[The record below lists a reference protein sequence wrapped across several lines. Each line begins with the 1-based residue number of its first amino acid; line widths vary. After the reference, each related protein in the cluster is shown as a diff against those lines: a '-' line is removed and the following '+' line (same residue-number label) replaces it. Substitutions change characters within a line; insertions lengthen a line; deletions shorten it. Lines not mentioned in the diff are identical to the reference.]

1 MIQVDSW
8 QRKVL
13 HAADAELHLLRLL
26 SRRSLHRSLN
36 SARLSGPIGSAW
48 CSPTAR
54 PERGERERIWS
65 ARLSSPRGVIPQI
78 NMEIMCRASVCASTA
93 FSVGKT
99 WNLRE
104 AAPKDGYKNSR
115 DLVRFEEYVLYGMTR
130 GRYRRHGE
138 SFKNKIM
145 SYTLDDNPS
154 VQSDISGT
162 SLISQSCCRIFP
174 HGPQNNPNSS
184 F

>member
-1 MIQVDSW
+1 
-8 QRKVL
+8 
-13 HAADAELHLLRLL
+13 
-26 SRRSLHRSLN
+26 
-36 SARLSGPIGSAW
+36 
-48 CSPTAR
+48 
-54 PERGERERIWS
+54 
-65 ARLSSPRGVIPQI
+65 
-78 NMEIMCRASVCASTA
+78 MCRASVCASTA

-115 DLVRFEEYVLYGMTR
+115 GLVRFEEYVLYGMTR

-174 HGPQNNPNSS
+174 HGPQKNPNSS